1 MRAEIKRLQQRLGTT
16 TIYVTHDQVEA
27 LTMADRVCL
36 LSGGRIQQYA
46 PPQEVFDR
54 PANRFVAEFVG
65 NPPMNVLDVALD
77 PERRGVIVAGSRVPL
92 GDRYAACAAAGVAHV
107 GVRARDLEL
116 VPAGTPDTVSG
127 SVYVVEPLGDEVSV
141 EVLLGEARVSVRAP
155 RGWTADPGT
164 PIAVRVDP
172 ARACFFT
179 SDGTTAVHRSTQDN
193 PVGREVEGILS

>member
-1 MRAEIKRLQQRLGTT
+1 
-16 TIYVTHDQVEA
+16 
-27 LTMADRVCL
+27 MADRVCL
-36 LSGGRIQQYA
+36 LKDGRVQQYA

-65 NPPMNVLDVALD
+65 NPPMNVVDVALD
-77 PERRGVIVAGSRVPL
+77 AERAGVVIAGSHVPL
-92 GDRYAACAAAGVAHV
+92 GDRYQACAAAGVSHV

-116 VPAGTPDTVSG
+116 VPAGTPGTASG

-155 RGWTADPGT
+155 RGWTADPGS
-164 PIAVRVDP
+164 PIGVRMDP

-179 SDGTTAVHRSTQDN
+179 PDGTTAVHRSSQDS
-193 PVGREVEGILS
+193 PISQEVEGILS